1 MPNSEISSLRISL
14 GQFSCAED
22 TTPNNPGMRFTHPVT
37 VTRSDDV
44 AAHSA
49 RKDSLFCAVRAP
61 KLVLERL
68 ASLAYICATGR
79 SIASPYRP
87 KYHEHFMFASTPPA
101 PAIRNLHIP
110 LRARVTAAVIA
121 LLAAATLSPALSAQS
136 NDTLPL
142 SQVRPGMQGYAYT
155 IFAGDQVE
163 KFDLEVIGVMPNFLG
178 PQQSIILVQ
187 LKGEKVEHT
196 GVVAGMSGSPVYLD
210 GKLAGALSLK
220 LGVFT
225 KEAIGGVTPIE
236 DILHPAGPN
245 NATPT
250 DGAVQTQAQA
260 LTPTPTYSSSPQ
272 FQAQSQPQRLAL
284 SRETAARNVLPLG
297 SSLEPIATPLVFSG
311 FQPVTLQQFA
321 PEIASYGFV
330 AAQGG
335 TAAPQADDKKLAPG
349 DMAGMVLVSGDASIN
364 SACTVTAVQADRV
377 YLCGHPF
384 LSLGDVALPMAR
396 SRVVTTLSS
405 SLASTK
411 IVNVGG
417 PIGTITGDHLT
428 AVTGKLGAPPSMIPL
443 DLSVATPLGNKK
455 LHFEVVD
462 HPKLTPLLVA
472 LTTFN
477 GLTQNSVYGEGMTL
491 HLSGEVRL
499 KGHAPVQIEN
509 TYAPGDF
516 LGGDG
521 LPIALSVQS
530 IFNRLFT
537 NPYEVPSIDGISLK
551 VESIPGRQSFTIDS
565 AWLEKGEA
573 APGEDL
579 RVRVL
584 LHPYRGE
591 SHIEETTVHVPDQI
605 ARGTMLRV
613 MVTDGD
619 LLNRA
624 SRGFQFSGSGGPPG
638 LDQLITLLNR
648 ERRNDRLYVGLFM
661 PSPTILWDDKELPNA
676 PLSQINVI
684 DGRPAPGTVQ
694 VLRESLASE
703 SSVQLS
709 GPVSGVVSLNLQ
721 IR

>member
-1 MPNSEISSLRISL
+1 
-14 GQFSCAED
+14 
-22 TTPNNPGMRFTHPVT
+22 
-37 VTRSDDV
+37 
-44 AAHSA
+44 
-49 RKDSLFCAVRAP
+49 
-61 KLVLERL
+61 
-68 ASLAYICATGR
+68 
-79 SIASPYRP
+79 
-87 KYHEHFMFASTPPA
+87 MFALKPPA
-101 PAIRNLHIP
+101 PVFRSFRLLVLARIVAVFFALAI
-110 LRARVTAAVIA
+110 
-121 LLAAATLSPALSAQS
+121 AAALSSALSAQS
-136 NDTLPL
+136 NEILPL

-245 NATPT
+245 NAPP
-250 DGAVQTQAQA
+250 AAQTQAQA
-260 LTPTPTYSSSPQ
+260 LTPAQTYSSSATQ
-272 FQAQSQPQRLAL
+272 VQSQSQPQQVAL
-284 SRETAARNVLPLG
+284 SRETTVRNGLPSG

-311 FQPVTLQQFA
+311 FQTATLQQFA
-321 PEIASYGFV
+321 PEIAGYGFV

-491 HLSGEVRL
+491 HLSGEIRL

-521 LPIALSVQS
+521 LPIALGVQS

-537 NPYEVPSIDGISLK
+537 NTYEVPSVESVALK
-551 VESIPGRQSFTIDS
+551 VESVPGHHSFTIDS

>member
-1 MPNSEISSLRISL
+1 M
-14 GQFSCAED
+14 
-22 TTPNNPGMRFTHPVT
+22 NPVPST
-37 VTRSDDV
+37 
-44 AAHSA
+44 
-49 RKDSLFCAVRAP
+49 L
-61 KLVLERL
+61 L
-68 ASLAYICATGR
+68 
-79 SIASPYRP
+79 SPYRRSR
-87 KYHEHFMFASTPPA
+87 KLALAILALAEGLCFALAPP
-101 PAIRNLHIP
+101 
-110 LRARVTAAVIA
+110 
-121 LLAAATLSPALSAQS
+121 LSAQS
-136 NDTLPL
+136 NEILPL
-142 SQVRPGMQGYAYT
+142 SQVQPGMHGYAYT

-163 KFDLEVIGVMPNFLG
+163 KFDLEVIGVLPNFLG
-178 PQQSIILVQ
+178 PRQSIILIE
-187 LKGEKVEHT
+187 LKGPKVEHT
-196 GVVAGMSGSPVYLD
+196 GVVAGMSGSPVYLE

-225 KEAIGGVTPIE
+225 KEAIAGVTPIE
-236 DILHPAGPN
+236 DILHPAAQDN
-245 NATPT
+245 
-250 DGAVQTQAQA
+250 AQA
-260 LTPTPTYSSSPQ
+260 SSAQQFTLPKEAAPQ
-272 FQAQSQPQRLAL
+272 
-284 SRETAARNVLPLG
+284 TGLPSG

-311 FQPVTLQQFA
+311 FQSSTLQQFA
-321 PEIASYGFV
+321 PQIQNYGFV

-335 TAAPQADDKKLAPG
+335 TAAPQPDDKKLVAG
-349 DMAGMVLVSGDASIN
+349 DMAGMVLVQGDASIN

-428 AVTGKLGAPPSMIPL
+428 AVTGKLGAPPPMIPL
-443 DLSVATPLGNKK
+443 DLSIATSMGEKK
-455 LHFEVVD
+455 LHFELVN

-477 GLTQNSVYGEGMTL
+477 GLTQNSVYGEGTTL
-491 HLSGEVRL
+491 HLSGEIRVQ
-499 KGHAPVQIEN
+499 GHAPVQIEN
-509 TYAPGDF
+509 TYAPGDS
-516 LGGDG
+516 LGQDG

-530 IFNRLFT
+530 IFGRLFT
-537 NPYEVPSIDGISLK
+537 NQYEIPSIEHIALR
-551 VESIPGRQSFTIDS
+551 VESVPGRQSFTIDS

-584 LHPYRGE
+584 LHPYRG
-591 SHIEETTVHVPDQI
+591 SPHIEETSVHIPDQI

-613 MVTDGD
+613 FVTDGD

-624 SRGFQFSGSGGPPG
+624 SRGFVFSGSSGPAG
-638 LDQLITLLNR
+638 LDQLIALLNR
-648 ERRNDRLYVGLFM
+648 ERRNDRLYVGLFV
-661 PSPTILWDDKELPNA
+661 PSPTIIWDDKELPNA

-703 SSVQLS
+703 ASVQLS
-709 GPVSGVVSLNLQ
+709 GPVTGVISLNLQ

>member
-1 MPNSEISSLRISL
+1 M
-14 GQFSCAED
+14 QFA
-22 TTPNNPGMRFTHPVT
+22 HPVN
-37 VTRSDDV
+37 VIELSDV
-44 AAHSA
+44 SAH
-49 RKDSLFCAVRAP
+49 DSREVSGLNRAT
-61 KLVLERL
+61 KGSKSVLGRL
-68 ASLAYICATGR
+68 AWAAYFRATGR
-79 SIASPYRP
+79 SIASPYGA
-87 KYHEHFMFASTPPA
+87 KYHEHFMFAPKPTA
-101 PAIRNLHIP
+101 PKIRT
-110 LRARVTAAVIA
+110 LRFQWVARAVAAVFT
-121 LLAAATLSPALSAQS
+121 LLTGAALSPTVSAQS
-136 NDTLPL
+136 NDILPL

-236 DILHPAGPN
+236 DVLHPSGPN
-245 NATPT
+245 NAAP
-250 DGAVQTQAQA
+250 ASSAAQLQSQQPSA
-260 LTPTPTYSSSPQ
+260 TPTYSSAQ
-272 FQAQSQPQRLAL
+272 VQAQSQPQLPL
-284 SRETAARNVLPLG
+284 PYETASRNGLPSG

-311 FQPVTLQQFA
+311 FQTSTLQRFA
-321 PEIASYGFV
+321 PEIAGFGFV

-335 TAAPQADDKKLAPG
+335 TTAPQPDDKKLAPG

-477 GLTQNSVYGEGMTL
+477 GLTQNSIYGEGMTL
-491 HLSGEVRL
+491 HLSGEIRL

-521 LPIALSVQS
+521 LPIALGVQA

-537 NPYEVPSIDGISLK
+537 NTYEVPSVEGVALK

-624 SRGFQFSGSGGPPG
+624 SRGFQLSGSGGPPG
-638 LDQLITLLNR
+638 LDQLIALLNR

>member
-1 MPNSEISSLRISL
+1 
-14 GQFSCAED
+14 
-22 TTPNNPGMRFTHPVT
+22 MRFAHPVNVNET
-37 VTRSDDV
+37 SDVD
-44 AAHSA
+44 AHDAQENVSF
-49 RKDSLFCAVRAP
+49 RRA
-61 KLVLERL
+61 KELNLVLGRL
-68 ASLAYICATGR
+68 ASSAYFLTAGR
-79 SIASPYRP
+79 SIASPYRG
-87 KYHEHFMFASTPPA
+87 KYHEPFMFAPESIVPA
-101 PAIRNLHIP
+101 KRKLYLSVL
-110 LRARVTAAVIA
+110 LRVAAVF
-121 LLAAATLSPALSAQS
+121 LAAAALAALSPALSAQS
-136 NDTLPL
+136 NDILPL

-196 GVVAGMSGSPVYLD
+196 GVVAGMSGSPVYLE

-236 DILHPAGPN
+236 DILHPAGASSAAAN
-245 NATPT
+245 SAAMQT
-250 DGAVQTQAQA
+250 QTQASA
-260 LTPTPTYSSSPQ
+260 PTYSSTSSTQ
-272 FQAQSQPQRLAL
+272 VQAQSQPQQLAL
-284 SRETAARNVLPLG
+284 SHETATRNGLPSG

-311 FQPVTLQQFA
+311 FQTATLQQFA
-321 PEIASYGFV
+321 PEIASFGFV

-335 TAAPQADDKKLAPG
+335 TAAPQPDDKKLAAG

-428 AVTGKLGAPPSMIPL
+428 AVTGKLGAPPAMIPL
-443 DLSVATPLGNKK
+443 DLSVATPLGDKK

-491 HLSGEVRL
+491 HLSGEIRL

-521 LPIALSVQS
+521 LPIALGVQT

-537 NPYEVPSIDGISLK
+537 NTYEVPIVEGVALK
-551 VESIPGRQSFTIDS
+551 VESVPGRQSFTIDS

-573 APGEDL
+573 APGENL

-638 LDQLITLLNR
+638 LDQLIALLNR

-703 SSVQLS
+703 SSVQLT